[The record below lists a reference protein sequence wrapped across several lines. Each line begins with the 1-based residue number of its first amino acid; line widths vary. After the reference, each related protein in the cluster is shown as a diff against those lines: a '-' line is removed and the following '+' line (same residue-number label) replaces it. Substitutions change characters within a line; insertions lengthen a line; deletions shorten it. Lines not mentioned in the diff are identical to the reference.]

1 MWNDEKGKYNRKVEE
16 LKKQVLEKQSTVDTS
31 SKDIVYEK
39 LKQTISNNELEK
51 LSLVEELERVKIQVV
66 NESIFRIKY

>member
-66 NESIFRIKY
+66 NESIFRVKY

>member
-1 MWNDEKGKYNRKVEE
+1 M
-16 LKKQVLEKQSTVDTS
+16 KKQVLEKQSTVDTS

-51 LSLVEELERVKIQVV
+51 LSLVEELERIKIQVV
-66 NESIFRIKY
+66 NESIFRVKY